1 MSSARVCLP
10 LLAVFAVAVSTSAQ
24 DQVVLKRGRLAG
36 KITIAGTIEEFT
48 GEDIQIR
55 SSQGET
61 LRTYPAADVIAV
73 VTPHT
78 EAHDRGLA
86 LLREGREGRV
96 EDAIV
101 ALETALKKEP
111 RAWVRR
117 EILASLVQSELRRGD
132 IPKAGT
138 RFLALLRSDPTTRHF
153 RVIPLAWMSEP
164 LTATAR
170 SQAQSWLNGSVEAG
184 KLMGASLLLDD
195 PNLSSAAQSVL
206 RGLATSPDR
215 RIQSL
220 AQTQGWRLEA
230 AQGTVGELE
239 VARWQARIDELPGD
253 LRAGPCYVLGRA
265 YAARHDYELA
275 AATLLWLPLVDDH
288 DFRLTARA
296 CLEAGIALERI
307 GQQSEA
313 HGLYREATRRF
324 PETPSADEARGLLE
338 TATEREPSPKKEV
351 AP

>member
-1 MSSARVCLP
+1 M
-10 LLAVFAVAVSTSAQ
+10 
-24 DQVVLKRGRLAG
+24 LKRGRFAG
-36 KITIAGTIEEFT
+36 RITIAGTIEEFT
-48 GEDIQIR
+48 GEEIKIR
-55 SSQGET
+55 SSEGET
-61 LRTYPAADVIAV
+61 LRTYPAAEVVSV
-73 VTPHT
+73 VTRQA

-101 ALETALKKEP
+101 SLESALKKEP

-117 EILASLVQSELRRGD
+117 EILATLVQSELRRGD

-153 RVIPLAWMSEP
+153 CVIPLTWTSEP

-170 SQAQSWLNGSVEAG
+170 SQAQLWLNGSVEAG
-184 KLMGASLLLDD
+184 NLIGASLLLHD
-195 PNLSSAAQSVL
+195 PNLASAAQSVL
-206 RGLATSPDR
+206 HGLATSPDR

-220 AQTQGWRLEA
+220 AQIQRWRLEA
-230 AQGTVGELE
+230 AKGTVGELE
-239 VARWQARIDELPGD
+239 VARWQARVDELPSE

-307 GQQSEA
+307 GQLREA
-313 HGLYREATRRF
+313 HGLFREVARRF
-324 PETPSADEARGLLE
+324 PETPSADEARTLLDA
-338 TATEREPSPKKEV
+338 ATEKEASPEKEA